1 MNDIITITR
10 PHNKI
15 IIDNSINDVVI
26 PHKEIVLNT
35 IIANLNNFTADDNVI
50 KFKLVGELSNDTG
63 RLYDY
68 IVIKQYFKSN
78 EKSLDL
84 SELIDETLFSHPHM
98 TRILTFPYFEG
109 DRK

>member
-1 MNDIITITR
+1 MVKIMID
-10 PHNKI
+10 PHSKI
-15 IIDNSINDVVI
+15 IIDDSVADVVI

-35 IIANLNNFTADDNVI
+35 IIAILNNFIANDNII
-50 KFKLVGELSNDTG
+50 KFKLVGEVSSDTG

-78 EKSLDL
+78 KKSLDL
-84 SELIDETLFSHPHM
+84 SSEIDETLFSHPHS

-109 DRK
+109 DKK